1 MYIRAV
7 YQYFWF
13 YRLSSLLF
21 GFFMMSL
28 EIEISLFAAATDD
41 TQRMMQMSGFG
52 FDPSKVKLS
61 VSACLFWFCQRWG
74 AVHDWL
80 LVLNK
85 TEVTVS
91 LLSVLVLPIAS
102 HPPLPFPIMYPR
114 NWISF
119 LSTER
124 SSAVWM
130 EQEEKKRKG
139 KGRWVEKREERRHFF
154 FLVLFIS

>member
-61 VSACLFWFCQRWG
+61 VSACLF
-74 AVHDWL
+74 
-80 LVLNK
+80 
-85 TEVTVS
+85 
-91 LLSVLVLPIAS
+91 
-102 HPPLPFPIMYPR
+102 
-114 NWISF
+114 
-119 LSTER
+119 
-124 SSAVWM
+124 
-130 EQEEKKRKG
+130 
-139 KGRWVEKREERRHFF
+139 
-154 FLVLFIS
+154 